1 VLLNVYLVPK
11 LKTTVLLVMKT
22 EATHHPVHVIT
33 DIGLTLKIN
42 VLLVMKNVS
51 DVLLNPIVFMNVLE
65 TESIYQ
71 IVSVQQEPM
80 IIMVLL
86 SV

>member
-1 VLLNVYLVPK
+1 
-11 LKTTVLLVMKT
+11 MKT